1 MKKLHVWP
9 HRVVIRLVTIRDRG
23 PIVCHCGFELRNTA
37 GCNSSRFQQTLWHTK
52 QSTLFKTTIFG
63 GTPSSGIKWVQ
74 VEGLEIRPYRMIR
87 TGKKYRDRR
96 KIIKTILYKIIYI
109 YIYMFVYRKYAGGYI
124 LCMFRY
130 RKYAGGYILY
140 MLICRKYASGGC
152 WMVLGDTAVSN
163 VRICCTWIH
172 CLSHSTGPS

>member
-109 YIYMFVYRKYAGGYI
+109 YI
-124 LCMFRY
+124 C
-130 RKYAGGYILY
+130 LY
-140 MLICRKYASGGC
+140 TGSMPVVIFYVCLDTESMPVVIFFICLYVESMPVVVVE
-152 WMVLGDTAVSN
+152 WY
-163 VRICCTWIH
+163 
-172 CLSHSTGPS
+172 